1 MNNVDLIENLF
12 FPCKKEEQQEFEER
26 NKIKHYDFSCL
37 NEIQISDK
45 IKRNLPNYENYC
57 DVLTDYSNIKFSLE
71 TDTNENTDTNA
82 NENVDDFINSDKK
95 HVLINYSNEK
105 RVDFYD
111 FLLNLPTPKLLI
123 FHIIDSYSYLIRSLL
138 LLNAKNICFF
148 NLTSDKIVFD
158 TVSLKPLL
166 HDVEYSLYTR
176 NLNEDYL
183 CKIVDK
189 MEDFSNMPLEI
200 HVIFYL
206 IKNNENT
213 LSYSIISEICDNF
226 VKNMR
231 VLSIFSQIYRDNFK
245 ISCIETLKKY
255 INIPKKE
262 IIGNILSFSSTW
274 DNYGL
279 SVLFLEI
286 VGNMSKVFS
295 LKDNFITKFSILL
308 SKNINPIPS
317 KREELNETLNK
328 YNKLFIEYPDWS
340 FINSISDEK
349 MELLMEKLL
358 N

>member
-12 FPCKKEEQQEFEER
+12 FSHKKEEITENEER

-37 NEIQISDK
+37 NEIQISEK
-45 IKRNLPNYENYC
+45 IKKNLPNYATYF
-57 DVLTDYSNIKFSLE
+57 DILTEYSNIKLSSLE
-71 TDTNENTDTNA
+71 LEDI
-82 NENVDDFINSDKK
+82 VKK
-95 HVLINYSNEK
+95 HLLIQYSCEK
-105 RVDFYD
+105 RVKFYD
-111 FLLNLPTPKLLI
+111 FLMNLPEPKLFV
-123 FHIIDSYSYLIRSLL
+123 FHIIDSYSYLIRSLIM
-138 LLNAKNICFF
+138 LNAKNICFF
-148 NLTSDKIVFD
+148 NLTSENIVFD
-158 TVSLKPLL
+158 AVSLKPLL

-176 NLNEDYL
+176 HLNEDYL

-189 MEDFSNMPLEI
+189 MDEFSNMPLEI

-255 INIPKKE
+255 INVPKKD
-262 IIGNILSFSSTW
+262 IIGNILSFSGTW
-274 DNYGL
+274 DNYCL
-279 SVLFLEI
+279 SILFLEI
-286 VGNMSKVFS
+286 VGNMSRFFS

-308 SKNINPIPS
+308 SKNINPVPS
-317 KREELNETLNK
+317 KREELIETLNK
-328 YNKLFIEYPDWS
+328 YNRLFIEYPDWS

-349 MELLMEKLL
+349 MELLIEKLID
-358 N
+358 

>member
-12 FPCKKEEQQEFEER
+12 FSHKKEEMIENEER
-26 NKIKHYDFSCL
+26 NNIKLYDFSCL
-37 NEIQISDK
+37 NEIQISEK
-45 IKRNLPNYENYC
+45 IKKNLPNYASYF
-57 DVLTDYSNIKFSLE
+57 DILTEYSNIKLSSSELE
-71 TDTNENTDTNA
+71 DTA
-82 NENVDDFINSDKK
+82 KK
-95 HVLINYSNEK
+95 HLLIQYSCEK
-105 RVDFYD
+105 RVKFYD
-111 FLLNLPTPKLLI
+111 FLLNLPEPKLFV
-123 FHIIDSYSYLIRSLL
+123 FHIIDSYSYLIRSLIM
-138 LLNAKNICFF
+138 LNAKNICFF
-148 NLTSDKIVFD
+148 NLTSEKILFD
-158 TVSLKPLL
+158 AVSLKPLL

-189 MEDFSNMPLEI
+189 IDDFSNMPLEI

-226 VKNMR
+226 LKNTR

-255 INIPKKE
+255 INLPKKD
-262 IIGNILSFSSTW
+262 IIGNILSFSGTW
-274 DNYGL
+274 DNYCL
-279 SVLFLEI
+279 SILFLEI
-286 VGNMSKVFS
+286 IGNMSRVFS

-308 SKNINPIPS
+308 SKNINPVPS
-317 KREELNETLNK
+317 KREELSETLNK
-328 YNKLFIEYPDWS
+328 YNRLFIEYPDWS

-349 MELLMEKLL
+349 MELLIEKMI

>member
-1 MNNVDLIENLF
+1 MNNVDLIENF
-12 FPCKKEEQQEFEER
+12 FFSHKKEEMNENEER
-26 NKIKHYDFSCL
+26 NKIKLYDFSCL
-37 NEIQISDK
+37 NEIQISEK
-45 IKRNLPNYENYC
+45 IKKNLPNYVIYF
-57 DVLTDYSNIKFSLE
+57 DILTEFSNIKLSSSGLQD
-71 TDTNENTDTNA
+71 TDLLDSA
-82 NENVDDFINSDKK
+82 KK
-95 HVLINYSNEK
+95 HLLIQYSCEK
-105 RVDFYD
+105 RVKFYD
-111 FLLNLPTPKLLI
+111 FLLNLPEPKLFI
-123 FHIIDSYSYLIRSLL
+123 FHIIDSYSYLIRSLIM
-138 LLNAKNICFF
+138 LNAKNICFF
-148 NLTSDKIVFD
+148 NLTSEKIVFD
-158 TVSLKPLL
+158 AISLKPLL

-189 MEDFSNMPLEI
+189 MDDFSNMPLEI

-226 VKNMR
+226 VKNTR

-255 INIPKKE
+255 INVPKKDIIGDILLFSGTWDNYSLSILFLE
-262 IIGNILSFSSTW
+262 IIGNISR
-274 DNYGL
+274 
-279 SVLFLEI
+279 I
-286 VGNMSKVFS
+286 FS

-317 KREELNETLNK
+317 KREELSETLNK
-328 YNKLFIEYPDWS
+328 YNRLFIEYPDWS

-349 MELLMEKLL
+349 MELLIEKLL

>member
-12 FPCKKEEQQEFEER
+12 FSHKKEEMIENEER
-26 NKIKHYDFSCL
+26 NKIKLYDFSCL
-37 NEIQISDK
+37 NEIQISEK
-45 IKRNLPNYENYC
+45 IKKNLPNYASYF
-57 DVLTDYSNIKFSLE
+57 DILTEYSNIKLSSSELE
-71 TDTNENTDTNA
+71 DTA
-82 NENVDDFINSDKK
+82 KK
-95 HVLINYSNEK
+95 HLLIQYSCEK
-105 RVDFYD
+105 RVKFYD
-111 FLLNLPTPKLLI
+111 FLLNLPEPKLFV
-123 FHIIDSYSYLIRSLL
+123 FHIIDSYSYLIRSLIM
-138 LLNAKNICFF
+138 LNAKNICFF
-148 NLTSDKIVFD
+148 NLTSEKILFD
-158 TVSLKPLL
+158 AVSLKPLL

-189 MEDFSNMPLEI
+189 MDDFSIMPLEI

-226 VKNMR
+226 LKNTR

-255 INIPKKE
+255 INLPKKD
-262 IIGNILSFSSTW
+262 IISNILSFSGTW
-274 DNYGL
+274 DNYCL
-279 SVLFLEI
+279 SILFLEI
-286 VGNMSKVFS
+286 IGNMSRVFS

-308 SKNINPIPS
+308 SKNINPVPS
-317 KREELNETLNK
+317 KREELSETLNK
-328 YNKLFIEYPDWS
+328 YNRLFIEYPDWS

-349 MELLMEKLL
+349 MELLIEKMI

>member
-1 MNNVDLIENLF
+1 
-12 FPCKKEEQQEFEER
+12 
-26 NKIKHYDFSCL
+26 
-37 NEIQISDK
+37 
-45 IKRNLPNYENYC
+45 
-57 DVLTDYSNIKFSLE
+57 
-71 TDTNENTDTNA
+71 
-82 NENVDDFINSDKK
+82 
-95 HVLINYSNEK
+95 
-105 RVDFYD
+105 
-111 FLLNLPTPKLLI
+111 
-123 FHIIDSYSYLIRSLL
+123 
-138 LLNAKNICFF
+138 
-148 NLTSDKIVFD
+148 
-158 TVSLKPLL
+158 
-166 HDVEYSLYTR
+166 
-176 NLNEDYL
+176 
-183 CKIVDK
+183 

-213 LSYSIISEICDNF
+213 LSYSIISDICDNF

-231 VLSIFSQIYRDNFK
+231 VLSIFSKIYRDNFK

-255 INIPKKE
+255 INIPKKD
-262 IIGNILSFSSTW
+262 IIDNILSFSSTW

-286 VGNMSKVFS
+286 VGNMSKIFS

>member
-12 FPCKKEEQQEFEER
+12 FSHKKEEMIENEER
-26 NKIKHYDFSCL
+26 NKIKLYDFSCL
-37 NEIQISDK
+37 NEIQISEK
-45 IKRNLPNYENYC
+45 IKKNLPNYASYF
-57 DVLTDYSNIKFSLE
+57 DILTEYSNIKLSSSELE
-71 TDTNENTDTNA
+71 DTA
-82 NENVDDFINSDKK
+82 KK
-95 HVLINYSNEK
+95 HLLIQYSCEK
-105 RVDFYD
+105 RVKFYD
-111 FLLNLPTPKLLI
+111 FLLNLPEPKLFV
-123 FHIIDSYSYLIRSLL
+123 FHIIDSYSYLIRSLIM
-138 LLNAKNICFF
+138 LNAKNICFF
-148 NLTSDKIVFD
+148 NLTSEKILFD
-158 TVSLKPLL
+158 AVSLKPLL

-189 MEDFSNMPLEI
+189 IDDFSNMPLEI

-226 VKNMR
+226 LKNTR

-255 INIPKKE
+255 INLPKKD
-262 IIGNILSFSSTW
+262 IIGNILSFSGTW
-274 DNYGL
+274 DNYCL
-279 SVLFLEI
+279 SILFLEI
-286 VGNMSKVFS
+286 IGNMSRVFS

-308 SKNINPIPS
+308 SKNINPVPS
-317 KREELNETLNK
+317 KREELSETLNK
-328 YNKLFIEYPDWS
+328 YNRLFIEYPDWS

-349 MELLMEKLL
+349 MELLIEKMI